1 MAPVTCWQQA
11 AMPVDDQHM
20 RPITARSGTE
30 EDEEHRRRGVPRVV
44 KPAVPQP
51 GGGEPGE
58 AATQRA

>member
-1 MAPVTCWQQA
+1 
-11 AMPVDDQHM
+11 MPVDDQYM

-44 KPAVPQP
+44 KPAVPQA